1 LTKKSPGISLANAP
15 VSYGAFEVTVG
26 IDPNTPDGIAILDEV
41 SSAGYEGIDLGP
53 VGYLGNGIELGK
65 RLADRNLGLAGAY
78 LEFPFADKER
88 LAESLKNLDAML
100 DTFDVVSPFI
110 TGPQPLPTIADN
122 GNPFRNANP
131 GSGRLNPS
139 SGHDELTWEKFGEG
153 LRIVVDRCRV
163 RGYEPTFHNETGTFV
178 EAPEEIEKMLSV
190 SDVGWCLDTGH
201 LLLGG
206 GEPVAALNKW
216 FNRINHIH
224 IKDATLSL
232 FEKIVEEKAPTT
244 AIWDHE
250 IFPVLGQ
257 GDLKLEALIEDLH
270 KLGFE
275 GWAVVEQ
282 DIFPKTAARFQ
293 RAIQDQRENRYVLSK
308 LGL

>member
-1 LTKKSPGISLANAP
+1 MTKRSPGISLANAP

-53 VGYLGNGIELGK
+53 VGYLGIGKELGM

-78 LEFPFADKER
+78 LEFPFADSAR
-88 LAESLKNLDAML
+88 LAGSFKDLDAML
-100 DTFDVVSPFI
+100 DTFDAVAPFI
-110 TGPQPLPTIADN
+110 MGPKPRPTIADN
-122 GNPFRNANP
+122 GSDFRRENP
-131 GSGRLNPS
+131 GSGKRNPA
-139 SGHDELTWEKFGEG
+139 SGHDNATWDKFGEG
-153 LRIVVDRCRV
+153 LQYVVNRCRA

-201 LLLGG
+201 FLIGG
-206 GEPVAALNKW
+206 GEPVAALKKW

-224 IKDATLSL
+224 IKDTHLNL
-232 FEKIVEEKAPTT
+232 FEKIVADKAPTT
-244 AIWDHE
+244 AIWDRE
-250 IFPVLGQ
+250 IFPILGE
-257 GDLKLEALIEDLH
+257 GDLNLEELVSTMH
-270 KLGFE
+270 NLGFE

-282 DIFPKTAARFQ
+282 DTFPKTAERFQ
-293 RAIQDQRENRYVLSK
+293 RAIEDQRTNRKILEK

>member
-1 LTKKSPGISLANAP
+1 MTKQSPGISLANAP

-26 IDPNTPDGIAILDEV
+26 IDPNTPDGLSILDEV

-53 VGYLGNGIELGK
+53 VGYLGNGVELGK

-78 LEFPFADKER
+78 LEFPFVDEVR
-88 LAESLKNLDAML
+88 LTKSLKNLDAML
-100 DTFDVVSPFI
+100 DTFDAVAPFI
-110 TGPQPLPTIADN
+110 TGPQPRPTIADN
-122 GNPFRNANP
+122 GSAFRNANP
-131 GSGRLNPS
+131 GSGRRNPS
-139 SGHDELTWEKFGEG
+139 SGHDDPTWEKFGDG
-153 LRIVVDRCRV
+153 LRIVVERCRS
-163 RGYEPTFHNETGTFV
+163 RGYEPTFHNETGTYV

-201 LLLGG
+201 FLLGG
-206 GEPVAALNKW
+206 GEPVTALNKW
-216 FNRINHIH
+216 FDRINHIH
-224 IKDATLSL
+224 IKDATLNL
-232 FEKIVEEKAPTT
+232 FEKIVQDKAPTT

-257 GDLKLEALIEDLH
+257 GDLKLEALIEDMH
-270 KLGFE
+270 KLGFQ

-293 RAIQDQRENRYVLSK
+293 RAIEDQRENRKILTR